1 MPNRA
6 QDWLRQAERD
16 LEQAEDSR
24 RASRPKLASLAAH
37 QPEEKAV
44 TTLPLRLRQET
55 WGHGVGRLLVDLP
68 ETAEVPEVLIE
79 K

>member
-24 RASRPKLASLAAH
+24 RASRHEWASFVLHQRVRAAGLCASDAF
-37 QPEEKAV
+37 E
-44 TTLPLRLRQET
+44 
-55 WGHGVGRLLVDLP
+55 VGRCEKDEQDSAP
-68 ETAEVPEVLIE
+68 ETASALFR
-79 K
+79 

>member
-24 RASRPKLASLAAH
+24 RESRH
-37 QPEEKAV
+37 V
-44 TTLPLRLRQET
+44 
-55 WGHGVGRLLVDLP
+55 
-68 ETAEVPEVLIE
+68 
-79 K
+79 